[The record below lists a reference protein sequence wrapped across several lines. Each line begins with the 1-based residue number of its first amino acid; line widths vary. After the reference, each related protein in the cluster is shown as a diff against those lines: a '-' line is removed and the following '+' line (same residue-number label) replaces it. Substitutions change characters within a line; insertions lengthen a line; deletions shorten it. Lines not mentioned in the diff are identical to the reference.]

1 MQIFGLAHQLQQAAL
16 KTTPGDGKSRAGRGR
31 GNQLLLGGRLEV
43 FAAKLFPLRSRGPLT
58 QAHTITAALTA
69 WMKAADPLTLAAVQA
84 STAAAVATLQ
94 GAAADGHLCLEL
106 AQHGM
111 RQVAISQVLSPQ
123 QYLYLGLFAT
133 ESAAAQAYDV
143 AALKI
148 RGHNSQTNFP
158 LQQYLDDKG
167 ALPVDE
173 HLDDTIGQLRSEAA
187 RQMLEELIN
196 DAELALEIN
205 ACNSPA
211 DKMALIRQRVGPRR
225 LAGLQDEL
233 MVLLSEELGPVKT
246 SWAQWQIKQQQ
257 HRSPQQYWHRVSQVA
272 AVLKECVML
281 QGWLLLATRLQ
292 SMAP

>member
-1 MQIFGLAHQLQQAAL
+1 MDYDDVMGQVYTRKQHGQSLHAAAGKGRIGLSRKHAL
-16 KTTPGDGKSRAGRGR
+16 LTSSFRGVCYNKKCR
-31 GNQLLLGGRLEV
+31 R
-43 FAAKLFPLRSRGPLT
+43 
-58 QAHTITAALTA
+58 
-69 WMKAADPLTLAAVQA
+69 WQA
-84 STAAAVATLQ
+84 STNAY
-94 GAAADGHLCLEL
+94 GK
-106 AQHGM
+106 
-111 RQVAISQVLSPQ
+111 
-123 QYLYLGLFAT
+123 YLYLGLFAT

-158 LQQYLDDKG
+158 LQQYLDGKG

-211 DKMALIRQRVGPRR
+211 DKMALIRLRVGPRR

-233 MVLLSEELGPVKT
+233 MVLLSEELGPVRHSAAGSHAAALLRAGIAASEDK
-246 SWAQWQIKQQQ
+246 SG
-257 HRSPQQYWHRVSQVA
+257 SVSGGSRTLDDSGPCA
-272 AVLKECVML
+272 SC
-281 QGWLLLATRLQ
+281 G
-292 SMAP
+292 